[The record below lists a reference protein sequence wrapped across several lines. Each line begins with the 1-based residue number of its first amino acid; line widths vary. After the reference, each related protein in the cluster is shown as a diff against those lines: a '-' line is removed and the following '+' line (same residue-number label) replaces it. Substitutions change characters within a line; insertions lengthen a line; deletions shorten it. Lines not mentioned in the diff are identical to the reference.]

1 VAVLAVWVLGEDY
14 SLLNSHTAVL
24 GSLPVAA
31 VLGEDAAAAAAR
43 GVVQAEDSLLEKNS
57 CLGIDMAVLAVVHLV
72 VAVAFVNWDFFLA
85 HLDADFV
92 QSAMEYL
99 VTVLQVEHAVLKDD
113 LPHFDAA
120 VASAVVVER
129 FAVPIRPVFAVAAA
143 FVAAFVVPNAA
154 FWLVAVPGLRPS
166 TSHRTNANRAKRFGL
181 GDEADSY
188 W

>member
-31 VLGEDAAAAAAR
+31 VLGEDAAAAVAAR
-43 GVVQAEDSLLEKNS
+43 GVVQAVDSLLDENYS
-57 CLGIDMAVLAVVHLV
+57 FLDMDMPARLD
-72 VAVAFVNWDFFLA
+72 FVLA
-85 HLDADFV
+85 HLDSDFV

-113 LPHFDAA
+113 LPHFVAA

-129 FAVPIRPVFAVAAA
+129 FAVPIRPVFVVAAA
-143 FVAAFVVPNAA
+143 IVAAFVVPNVA
-154 FWLVAVPGLRPS
+154 FWLAAVPGLRPS

-181 GDEADSY
+181 CDEEDSY